1 MLRFLLFWIFWWSEL
16 HEALKG
22 RPVSHS
28 SSNQDSNLGTFKGQI
43 SEFGP
48 FLAQLNLVGLNFLP
62 KTKTFRKEIAFPIL
76 SRDLNFKKKFFSRNF
91 CDKTAKIIFLK
102 FNSEFQMIIK
112 LNF

>member
-43 SEFGP
+43 SEFGQ
-48 FLAQLNLVGLNFLP
+48 FLAQLNPVGLNFLP
-62 KTKTFRKEIAFPIL
+62 KTKTCRKEIAFPIL
-76 SRDLNFKKKFFSRNF
+76 SRDLNFKKMFFPGTFVIKQLRQYS
-91 CDKTAKIIFLK
+91 KI
-102 FNSEFQMIIK
+102 
-112 LNF
+112 LNFKRL